1 MSSSSRPDKG
11 KWLLLIPFIGCGIC
25 LLLFLLCYIS
35 PAGPY
40 LVAGARLIVGD
51 WRREN
56 PLPFPEGLPNYEIVF
71 IPYTDPDE
79 LNPRPPTLGFIHPDG
94 TGRVEYTFE
103 LYSGA
108 RSMWGLKIATSKAFY
123 PRWSSRG
130 SLLFSIGGVPPHVR
144 MIDPSG
150 RMYGEK
156 CDAISGSKLTFD
168 LRENIL
174 GLIYEL
180 SQTYRAYEPY
190 VQPDSLLIARH
201 DLKNCRIDGTFYL
214 PISVDPGFIWAIG
227 ENAQRW
233 VIGSIHKSEMD
244 KEQVVLYHPLRNIFK
259 VFPGQNPSFSDDGR
273 WIAYY
278 RPDGRLVVRN
288 VESDEEH
295 VVVRAIDH
303 PVEFWSPESSC
314 VSMPGWSPDGEWLVY
329 SSIFGKM
336 YKVHWRS
343 GQKVYLGY
351 GWAPDWR

>member
-56 PLPFPEGLPNYEIVF
+56 PFPFPKGLPNYEIVF
-71 IPYTDPDE
+71 IPYKE
-79 LNPRPPTLGFIHPDG
+79 EFNPRPPTLGFIHPDG

-108 RSMWGLKIATSKAFY
+108 RSMWGLKIATSQAFY
-123 PRWSSRG
+123 PRWSSKG
-130 SLLFSIGGVPPHVR
+130 SLLFSIEGVPPNVR
-144 MIDPSG
+144 VIDPSG

-156 CDAISGSKLTFD
+156 CDTLLGGILTFD
-168 LRENIL
+168 PQGNIL
-174 GLIYEL
+174 APIYKF
-180 SQTYRAYEPY
+180 SQVYRNYEPY
-190 VQPDSLLIARH
+190 IQPGLVLIARH
-201 DLKNCRIDGTFYL
+201 DLKNCRINGIFYL
-214 PISVDPGFIWAIG
+214 PVSVDPRYVWAIG
-227 ENAQRW
+227 ENAQGW
-233 VIGSIHKSEMD
+233 VVGSFYELETRSSRI
-244 KEQVVLYHPLRNIFK
+244 VLCHHLRNICKF
-259 VFPGQNPSFSDDGR
+259 FPGWNPAFSDDGR

-278 RPDGRLVVRN
+278 SPGGYLVVRD
-288 VESDEEH
+288 VESDEER
-295 VVVRAIDH
+295 VVIHAIDR
-303 PVEFWSPESSC
+303 PPAESWLSWE
-314 VSMPGWSPDGEWLVY
+314 SMPGWSPDGEWLVY